1 VPQIEMQGVSPCSH
15 WQSVTSPAGTSGPSR
30 VRFMQTCMA
39 QFVGRRGKLGHS
51 EPRLVLDNSLTW
63 GEAYDMQIMQFGEP
77 TKV

>member
-1 VPQIEMQGVSPCSH
+1 
-15 WQSVTSPAGTSGPSR
+15 
-30 VRFMQTCMA
+30 MQTCMA